1 MKLPQCEIFS
11 SPADSGREFLF
22 VAGGR
27 KPNLNWFSKV
37 AAGKK
42 IFCIDKGIEICHALK
57 LLPEYLI
64 GDFDSAEKNSLDW
77 AKEKNIPVERHPV
90 EKDFTDTQLAIFF
103 AERLKENFS
112 CIVTGIFG
120 GRYDHLFSTIF
131 SCARSNRKIFLADE
145 REIIFYIRD
154 GESTEIKFFE
164 KPVAVS
170 LLPITGLCEGVT
182 IKNVRWELDGATL
195 EQNFPNAISNKI
207 SGDEIKISVR
217 KGTLAIYFCF
227 RED

>member
-11 SPADSGREFLF
+11 SPAVPEREFLF

-27 KPNLNWFSKV
+27 KPNLNWFRKV
-37 AAGKK
+37 ADGKK
-42 IFCIDKGIEICHALK
+42 IFCIDKGIEICFELE

-64 GDFDSAEKNSLDW
+64 GDFDSAEKKFIDL
-77 AKEKNIPVERHPV
+77 ARKKNIPIEQHPV

-112 CIVTGIFG
+112 CILTGIFG
-120 GRYDHLFSTIF
+120 GRFDHMFSTIF
-131 SCARSNRKIFLADE
+131 SCARSKRKICLADE
-145 REIIFYIRD
+145 REIIFYLRD
-154 GESTEIKFFE
+154 GESAEIKFFE

-195 EQNFPNAISNKI
+195 EQNFPNAVSNKI